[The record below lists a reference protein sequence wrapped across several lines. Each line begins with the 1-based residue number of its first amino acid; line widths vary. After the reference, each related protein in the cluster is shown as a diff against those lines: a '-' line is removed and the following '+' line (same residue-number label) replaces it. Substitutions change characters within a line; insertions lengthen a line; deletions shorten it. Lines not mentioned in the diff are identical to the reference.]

1 MSLIINQLFSL
12 QGKTALITGGSS
24 GLGEGIALALGLA
37 GAEIAIA
44 ARREVPLAEALS
56 RLSRQGIKTSS
67 FVADLSVLE
76 QSAELT
82 KQVLSKLGKVDIL
95 VNAAGI
101 NLREPF
107 EAITPQSWQ
116 EQ

>member
-1 MSLIINQLFSL
+1 MINQLFSL

-37 GAEIAIA
+37 GAEIVIV
-44 ARREVPLAEALS
+44 ARREVPLTEALS
-56 RLSRQGIKTSS
+56 RLSKQGIKASS

-76 QSAELT
+76 ESAELT

-95 VNAAGI
+95 SKCCWN
-101 NLREPF
+101 
-107 EAITPQSWQ
+107 
-116 EQ
+116 